1 MRESFTFDKNSA
13 LRSEGT
19 SKAIRTTG
27 AYIVTLYQCAYRTAR
42 SADSKAEM
50 LDFTVGDAEGRK
62 ALTGLVLSKRDGS
75 PAFGMNVWNALLGL
89 MGVTD
94 AKIVQDNVFALNGS
108 HKPGYRIHAVEK
120 KRIGMLLQY
129 VEDKDEHGYQ
139 VLNDKG
145 YPVYHMVLQCLFDP
159 ETHKTY
165 SELVDGKPAQT
176 LQKLLAKYKD
186 DFGKVAEDE
195 SSAVSYGSAATTT
208 AADVG
213 DDMPF

>member
-42 SADSKAEM
+42 NADSKAEM

-62 ALTGLVLSKRDGS
+62 ALTGLVLTKRDGS
-75 PAFGMNVWNALLGL
+75 PAFGMNVWNAMLGL

-129 VEDKDEHGYQ
+129 VEDKDENGYQ

-145 YPVYHMVLQCLFDP
+145 YPIYHMVIQCLFDP
-159 ETHKTY
+159 ATNRTF
-165 SELVDGKPAQT
+165 SEIVEGKEAVT
-176 LQKLLAKYKD
+176 LPKLIAKYKD
-186 DFGKVAEDE
+186 DFAKVAED
-195 SSAVSYGSAATTT
+195 SAATEPAQKPT
-208 AADVG
+208 AEGIV